1 MAMIGLHPE
10 IVLPDVDETPR
21 EGELPGDLVSRLAEL
36 KARAVIECRLSRERR
51 TSAEQTS
58 TEEQSEVVVAGDT
71 VVALGDTI
79 LGKPHDRADAER
91 MLRALRG
98 ASHHVYSGVAVAV
111 VEPARLLVRTVETE
125 VLMRDFS
132 DDELAWYLDTDEW
145 SGKAGSYGIQG
156 QASLLIS
163 ALRGDYYSVVG
174 LPVSTVAELMAE
186 LGHPVTTWSSARR
199 C

>member
-58 TEEQSEVVVAGDT
+58 TEEQPEVVVAGDT